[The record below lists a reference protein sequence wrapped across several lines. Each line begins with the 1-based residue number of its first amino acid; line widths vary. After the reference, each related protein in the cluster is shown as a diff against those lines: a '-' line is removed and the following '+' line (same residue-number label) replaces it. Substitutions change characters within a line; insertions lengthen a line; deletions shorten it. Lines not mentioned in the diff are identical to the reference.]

1 MPAAAE
7 PEHIKIQHILIGFS
21 GSVPGKSIKRTQDE
35 AKTLAYDLLKRAKA
49 GEDFAD
55 LVKAN
60 TDDAFPGIYAMANRG
75 VAPQQGEYP
84 RTRMV
89 AAFGDAGFPLKV
101 GEIGIANFDPEK
113 SPYGWHIVK
122 RLE

>member
-1 MPAAAE
+1 MPAPAE
-7 PEHIKIQHILIGFS
+7 PERIKIQHILIGFS
-21 GSVPGKSIKRTQDE
+21 GSVPGKPITRTLEQ

-49 GEDFAD
+49 GEDFAA

-60 TDDAFPGIYAMANRG
+60 TDDAFPGIYALANKG
-75 VAPQQGEYP
+75 VTPQQGEYA

-89 AAFGDAGFPLKV
+89 PAFGDAGFPLKV
-101 GEIGIANFDPEK
+101 GEIGMAEFDQQK